1 MDNKAIIITGPI
13 GSGKSTV
20 LAIIKNLGYN
30 TIDLDQVSRTI
41 LTNEE
46 SKEFLSEN
54 FPMSIVDNEVS
65 RKEIANIVFNNK
77 SKLEKLE
84 NYLHPKIM
92 NNLNEIINKNDG
104 VTFVEVSAP
113 KNIHK
118 DFQTMVIW
126 SPEEQRIKRLQT
138 RGMELEDII
147 NRIKS
152 QPKDDWWFSIG
163 NVIKND
169 NLNNLENDINALL
182 KILLK

>member
-30 TIDLDQVSRTI
+30 TVDLDQVSGTI
-41 LTNEE
+41 LTSKE
-46 SKEFLSEN
+46 SKEFLAEN

-77 SKLEKLE
+77 SKLQILE

-92 NNLNEIINKNDG
+92 NNLNEIINKNDD

-118 DFQTMVIW
+118 NFKTMVIW

-169 NLNNLENDINALL
+169 NLNNLENDINAIL

>member
-1 MDNKAIIITGPI
+1 MDLEE
-13 GSGKSTV
+13 V
-20 LAIIKNLGYN
+20 LHKL
-30 TIDLDQVSRTI
+30 
-41 LTNEE
+41 EE

-77 SKLEKLE
+77 SKLQILE

-92 NNLNEIINKNDG
+92 NNLNEIINKNDD

-118 DFQTMVIW
+118 DFQTIVIW
-126 SPEEQRIKRLQT
+126 SPEEQRIKRLET

-169 NLNNLENDINALL
+169 NINNLENDINALL

>member
-30 TIDLDQVSRTI
+30 TVDLDQVSGTI
-41 LTNEE
+41 LTSKE
-46 SKEFLSEN
+46 SKEFLAEN

-77 SKLEKLE
+77 SKLQILE

-152 QPKDDWWFSIG
+152 QPKDDWWLSIG